1 MAGYYGGGIRL
12 HQEFFEEWHLEFDVY
27 TPSQMGEKPLATS
40 GHLGKEQDRQQ
51 PSNEV
56 CFG

>member
-1 MAGYYGGGIRL
+1 M
-12 HQEFFEEWHLEFDVY
+12 EELDSIENSSKNDIWNFMCA
-27 TPSQMGEKPLATS
+27 PSQMGEKPLGTS